1 MKTKLILSLGVLAV
15 VAAGCETI
23 DKINSIL
30 DNANGAISDG
40 RSALSQVGSSAQT
53 AAQGVNPSQ
62 QSGVKV
68 PGAAAAPSS
77 GKTGSDSYDM
87 DGDGTEET
95 VESFEADNGNT
106 YVWWEEEGI
115 CYLLWDE
122 GGVVQFAY
130 NDCAATDGAYVC
142 SLTADGSDIESC
154 DACNTDG
161 ECVPCDDDSCEIPEL
176 GTTDP
181 GGEIASC
188 ADGTE
193 LPADNFC
200 DGTEDCADGSDE
212 SECLSGEAFICDDGT
227 EVPIEYQC
235 DGEPDCADQSDE
247 TGCGS

>member
-1 MKTKLILSLGVLAV
+1 MKTKLILSLGMLAV

-40 RSALSQVGSSAQT
+40 RSALQSVGSSAQT

-181 GGEIASC
+181 GGETGMC
-188 ADGTE
+188 DDGE
-193 LPADNFC
+193 EIPAESFC

-212 SECLSGEAFICDDGT
+212 SECLSGETNFCDDG
-227 EVPIEYQC
+227 EEIPSEYFC
-235 DGEPDCADQSDE
+235 DGEPDCVDESDE

>member
-1 MKTKLILSLGVLAV
+1 MKTKLILSLGMLAV

-40 RSALSQVGSSAQT
+40 RSALQSVGSSAQT

-122 GGVVQFAY
+122 GGVVQLAY

-142 SLTADGSDIESC
+142 SFTADGSDIESC

-161 ECVPCDDDSCEIPEL
+161 ECVPCDDDTCEIPEL
-176 GTTDP
+176 GTTEP
-181 GGEIASC
+181 GGEIAYC
-188 ADGTE
+188 ADGAE
-193 LPADNFC
+193 LPAENFC

-212 SECLSGEAFICDDGT
+212 SECLSGDTDVCDDG
-227 EVPIEYQC
+227 EEIPVEYFC
-235 DGEPDCADQSDE
+235 DGEPDCVDESDE
-247 TGCGS
+247 TGCQ

>member
-1 MKTKLILSLGVLAV
+1 MKTKLILSLGMLAV
-15 VAAGCETI
+15 VAAGCDTI
-23 DKINSIL
+23 DKINKIL

-40 RSALSQVGSSAQT
+40 RSALSQVGSAAQT

-77 GKTGSDSYDM
+77 GKTGSTSYDM

-95 VESFEADNGNT
+95 VESFEADNGDT

-122 GGVVQFAY
+122 GGVVQLAY

-142 SLTADGSDIESC
+142 SFTEDGSDIESC

-161 ECVPCDDDSCEIPEL
+161 ECVPCDDESCEIPGATSEEL
-176 GTTDP
+176 SGETDLCDD
-181 GGEIASC
+181 GEEIPV
-188 ADGTE
+188 E
-193 LPADNFC
+193 YFC
-200 DGTEDCADGSDE
+200 DGG
-212 SECLSGEAFICDDGT
+212 
-227 EVPIEYQC
+227 
-235 DGEPDCADQSDE
+235 PDCADQSDE